1 MNKAI
6 TKKEALAKVL
16 GFDAY
21 DVDEIDETGENR
33 FEVGDGKEYL
43 VLTEKEK
50 DEELA
55 ENIKQSA
62 WAFNAWFIADH
73 SAKGVTEEIIKA
85 IQPQCEDANDAILS
99 LIEGG
104 SGLAKFIDDAESA
117 DGAGHFLASYDGEEV
132 EESGYFIYRVN

>member
-73 SAKGVTEEIIKA
+73 SAKGVTGGQDWRNLSMMRKA
-85 IQPQCEDANDAILS
+85 PMGQ
-99 LIEGG
+99 GT
-104 SGLAKFIDDAESA
+104 F
-117 DGAGHFLASYDGEEV
+117 
-132 EESGYFIYRVN
+132 